1 MIKTVKIWSI
11 RTSNRCP
18 ETFKT
23 FQEGLGLYEVDPG
36 LCEEGEDDGV
46 GGQRTNDSIKTLKE
60 RRTFLIKKKKMT
72 QTSELSIH

>member
-1 MIKTVKIWSI
+1 MIKTVKILSI

-23 FQEGLGLYEVDPG
+23 FKEGLGLYKVDPG
-36 LCEEGEDDGV
+36 LCEEGEDDDV
-46 GGQRTNDSIKTLKE
+46 GGQRTND
-60 RRTFLIKKKKMT
+60 FKKKMT

>member
-18 ETFKT
+18 ETFKM
-23 FQEGLGLYEVDPG
+23 FEEGLGLYKVDPG

-46 GGQRTNDSIKTLKE
+46 GATTNEKRFSQMCQEIRKFWPNKLLQSI
-60 RRTFLIKKKKMT
+60 FL
-72 QTSELSIH
+72 SVH